1 MNDIEAR
8 FMGGRKGNFLVAYNV
23 QSALDYET
31 KVICAINITQSST
44 DYLPTTRHRRQSNK

>member
-44 DYLPTTRHRRQSNK
+44 DYLPTTRHRR